1 MKFSI
6 HEQLSSI
13 VWVAAVDPL
22 NLTPDWFKHY
32 EILPAEDCDQASV
45 AINNNSICCDFGW
58 FEIIAS
64 DKKTHFKLAKDGL
77 EQDFVD
83 MVSSVISLMGTIKTY
98 GLGMNTKIKFKVY
111 SFEDYHKVGD
121 ELVPKNKL
129 YEASKSSLIGN
140 PEVHI
145 GMARCRIA
153 FENALHHDDYKKE
166 VKPIDGNKFLDTI
179 YLDISGVCDKEN
191 GIEYGVLFSYNHHI
205 ASVKE
210 QEIEFTEQLPNVIIN
225 NFVSDITNN
234 RETAE
239 NIMRSILS

>member
-6 HEQLSSI
+6 QEQSSSI
-13 VWVAAVDPL
+13 VWVAAINQM

-32 EILPAEDCDQASV
+32 EILPSEDCDQANV

-64 DKKTHFKLAKDGL
+64 DKKIHFKLAKNGL

-83 MVSSVISLMGTIKTY
+83 MVSSVISVMGTVKTY
-98 GLGMNTKIKFKVY
+98 GLGMNTKIKFKVN

-121 ELVPKNKL
+121 ELVPKSKI
-129 YEASKSSLIGN
+129 YEASRSALIGD
-140 PEVHI
+140 PDVHI

-153 FENALHHDDYKKE
+153 FENAIHHNSDKE
-166 VKPIDGNKFLDTI
+166 VKPINDNKFLDTI
-179 YLDISGVCDKEN
+179 YLDISGVSDKSI
-191 GIEYGVLFSYNHHI
+191 GMEYGVLFSYNHHI

-210 QEIEFTEQLPNVIIN
+210 QEIEFTEQLPDLIIN
-225 NFVSDITNN
+225 NFVSDISNN

-239 NIMRSILS
+239 NIMRNILS